1 MFLFFYEDFLYLINT
16 KNTILE
22 KENKWNKTN
31 QWENEIEQLH
41 AIIRKTPLVETTK
54 WGGPVYTYNNKNVL
68 GIGGFKSYFGIW
80 FYNGVF
86 LKDEKKL
93 LINANEESTKSL
105 RQMRFN
111 SVNEIDEKLILAY
124 IKEAI
129 EIEERYNQT
138 IEEVLEASYQSLRQ
152 ELAQELL
159 QRVKSFP
166 PRFFEQLVI
175 DLLVAM
181 GYGGSQK
188 DAGKAIGQSHDGGI
202 DGIINEDK
210 LGLDVVYIQAKRWEN
225 TVGRPVVQAFAGSLE
240 GQRARKG
247 ILITTS
253 QFSIEAREYVRV
265 IEKKIVLIDG
275 EQLTQ
280 LMIDYGVGVAE
291 KATYTV
297 KKIDEDYFSGE

>member
-1 MFLFFYEDFLYLINT
+1 M
-16 KNTILE
+16 E

-129 EIEERYNQT
+129 EIEEKGLAIPKEKKET
-138 IEEVLEASYQSLRQ
+138 IIPEILQN
-152 ELAQELL
+152 ELDKNSELL
-159 QRVKSFP
+159 AKFNTFSPYKQREFIEHITSAKQEKTQMA
-166 PRFFEQLVI
+166 RLE
-175 DLLVAM
+175 
-181 GYGGSQK
+181 K
-188 DAGKAIGQSHDGGI
+188 
-202 DGIINEDK
+202 IITMILEEKGLNDK
-210 LGLDVVYIQAKRWEN
+210 YR
-225 TVGRPVVQAFAGSLE
+225 
-240 GQRARKG
+240 
-247 ILITTS
+247 
-253 QFSIEAREYVRV
+253 
-265 IEKKIVLIDG
+265 
-275 EQLTQ
+275 
-280 LMIDYGVGVAE
+280 
-291 KATYTV
+291 
-297 KKIDEDYFSGE
+297 

>member
-1 MFLFFYEDFLYLINT
+1 MH
-16 KNTILE
+16 TILE

-129 EIEERYNQT
+129 EIEEKGLAIPKEKKET
-138 IEEVLEASYQSLRQ
+138 IIPEILQN
-152 ELAQELL
+152 ELDKNSELL
-159 QRVKSFP
+159 AKFNTFSPYKQREFIEHITSAKQEKTQIN
-166 PRFFEQLVI
+166 RLE
-175 DLLVAM
+175 
-181 GYGGSQK
+181 K
-188 DAGKAIGQSHDGGI
+188 
-202 DGIINEDK
+202 IIPMILEEKGLNDK
-210 LGLDVVYIQAKRWEN
+210 YR
-225 TVGRPVVQAFAGSLE
+225 
-240 GQRARKG
+240 
-247 ILITTS
+247 
-253 QFSIEAREYVRV
+253 
-265 IEKKIVLIDG
+265 
-275 EQLTQ
+275 
-280 LMIDYGVGVAE
+280 
-291 KATYTV
+291 
-297 KKIDEDYFSGE
+297 

>member
-93 LINANEESTKSL
+93 LINANEENTKSL

-111 SVNEIDEKLILAY
+111 SANEIDEKLILSY
-124 IKEAI
+124 IIEAF
-129 EIEERYNQT
+129 EIEEKG
-138 IEEVLEASYQSLRQ
+138 
-152 ELAQELL
+152 LAIP
-159 QRVKSFP
+159 K
-166 PRFFEQLVI
+166 
-175 DLLVAM
+175 
-181 GYGGSQK
+181 
-188 DAGKAIGQSHDGGI
+188 
-202 DGIINEDK
+202 
-210 LGLDVVYIQAKRWEN
+210 
-225 TVGRPVVQAFAGSLE
+225 
-240 GQRARKG
+240 
-247 ILITTS
+247 
-253 QFSIEAREYVRV
+253 
-265 IEKKIVLIDG
+265 EKKETIIPEILQNELDKNSELKNKFNTFSPYKQREFI
-275 EQLTQ
+275 EHITSAKQEKTQ
-280 LMIDYGVGVAE
+280 MARLEKIIPMILEERGLNDKYR
-291 KATYTV
+291 
-297 KKIDEDYFSGE
+297 

>member
-16 KNTILE
+16 KTTILE

-93 LINANEESTKSL
+93 LINANEENTKSL

-111 SVNEIDEKLILAY
+111 SANEIDEKLILAY

-129 EIEERYNQT
+129 EIEEKGLAIPKEKKET
-138 IEEVLEASYQSLRQ
+138 IIPEILQN
-152 ELAQELL
+152 ELDKNSELL
-159 QRVKSFP
+159 AKFNTFSPYKQREFIEHITSAKQEKTQMA
-166 PRFFEQLVI
+166 RLE
-175 DLLVAM
+175 
-181 GYGGSQK
+181 K
-188 DAGKAIGQSHDGGI
+188 
-202 DGIINEDK
+202 IIPMILEEKGLNDK
-210 LGLDVVYIQAKRWEN
+210 YR
-225 TVGRPVVQAFAGSLE
+225 
-240 GQRARKG
+240 
-247 ILITTS
+247 
-253 QFSIEAREYVRV
+253 
-265 IEKKIVLIDG
+265 
-275 EQLTQ
+275 
-280 LMIDYGVGVAE
+280 
-291 KATYTV
+291 
-297 KKIDEDYFSGE
+297 

>member
-93 LINANEESTKSL
+93 LINANEENTKSL

-111 SVNEIDEKLILAY
+111 SANEVDEKLILAY

-129 EIEERYNQT
+129 EIEEKGLAIPKEKKET
-138 IEEVLEASYQSLRQ
+138 IIPEILQN
-152 ELAQELL
+152 ELDKNSELL
-159 QRVKSFP
+159 AKFNTFSPYKQREFIEHITSAKQEKTQIN
-166 PRFFEQLVI
+166 RLE
-175 DLLVAM
+175 
-181 GYGGSQK
+181 K
-188 DAGKAIGQSHDGGI
+188 
-202 DGIINEDK
+202 IIPMILEEKGLNDK
-210 LGLDVVYIQAKRWEN
+210 YR
-225 TVGRPVVQAFAGSLE
+225 
-240 GQRARKG
+240 
-247 ILITTS
+247 
-253 QFSIEAREYVRV
+253 
-265 IEKKIVLIDG
+265 
-275 EQLTQ
+275 
-280 LMIDYGVGVAE
+280 
-291 KATYTV
+291 
-297 KKIDEDYFSGE
+297 

>member
-129 EIEERYNQT
+129 EIEEKG
-138 IEEVLEASYQSLRQ
+138 
-152 ELAQELL
+152 LAIP
-159 QRVKSFP
+159 K
-166 PRFFEQLVI
+166 
-175 DLLVAM
+175 
-181 GYGGSQK
+181 
-188 DAGKAIGQSHDGGI
+188 
-202 DGIINEDK
+202 
-210 LGLDVVYIQAKRWEN
+210 
-225 TVGRPVVQAFAGSLE
+225 
-240 GQRARKG
+240 
-247 ILITTS
+247 
-253 QFSIEAREYVRV
+253 
-265 IEKKIVLIDG
+265 EKKETIIPEILQNELDKNSELKNKFNTFSPYKQREFI
-275 EQLTQ
+275 EHITSAKQEKTQ
-280 LMIDYGVGVAE
+280 MARLEKIIPMILEE
-291 KATYTV
+291 KGLNDKYR
-297 KKIDEDYFSGE
+297 